1 VKTCRSTLSH
11 HIDNGK
17 VCFEDRIAPATKNT
31 FIMCY
36 PSDEE
41 NGDDFLFGEICLSD
55 GPGFEN
61 GDVCFYPGNMG
72 AIGVDILE
80 KIVDKMKENKQI
92 KEKMQDVKCGCLFL
106 QRNMEQNEV
115 DV

>member
-1 VKTCRSTLSH
+1 MKVRKAMKTCRDTLSH
-11 HIDNGK
+11 QIDNGG
-17 VCFEDRIAPATKNT
+17 VVFEDRIAPATKNT
-31 FIMCY
+31 FIRCY

-61 GDVCFYPGNMG
+61 GDVCFYPGNIG

-80 KIVDKMKENKQI
+80 KIVDKMKISRLNRKYR
-92 KEKMQDVKCGCLFL
+92 M
-106 QRNMEQNEV
+106 
-115 DV
+115 